1 MYQYVSREIHGQ
13 PILVGIAQPEAGH
26 EWVAVGFPQ
35 SGWHAD
41 WQTRCGCLVE
51 CLFVTV
57 GIYAEQ
63 QATREVQFYHK
74 NSVMTIHVHVMK
86 YCILMDLAF
95 RIVHGRNRFE

>member
-1 MYQYVSREIHGQ
+1 M
-13 PILVGIAQPEAGH
+13 
-26 EWVAVGFPQ
+26 
-35 SGWHAD
+35 
-41 WQTRCGCLVE
+41 
-51 CLFVTV
+51 TV
-57 GIYAEQ
+57 GIYAER